1 MRLLREAVI
10 HGDPFDMTMTM
21 LRIRQFEACE
31 RRLSA
36 FPGVA
41 LFDGKATDKD
51 AQALLNAS
59 FDNMTHLGRRRLLT
73 ISELKAAVLM
83 RLALEAQFLDVN
95 ERYLLMVL
103 LQEGGTAIV
112 EDPARFGAVESLVKR
127 LWCNVRP
134 EGEGWRISLPEPLRE
149 PLELAQ
155 QQWIS
160 GGSQRRLYHFNN
172 VVFSLLYTAGMVDE
186 KRPME
191 MFLQDVIQR
200 DDWMAHDIARRYMQ
214 TQFDYITDGSGKM
227 ILVHPALVDPERMLA
242 LQRPSGVLS
251 PEVEACQL
259 GIAASMFNIPM
270 ERWAAAPEYDQRLD
284 ILPDEMPAHEQ
295 MTMAL
300 TDAVR
305 PDYEPDE
312 CAEDLRLLI
321 KQDYSYEE
329 VYEAMKAMLQQM
341 PTKDMDAA
349 LRELYLSTPRWVGLR
364 AARVQ

>member
-73 ISELKAAVLM
+73 ISELKVLM

-127 LWCNVRP
+127 LWCSVCP

-284 ILPDEMPAHEQ
+284 ILPDEMQP
-295 MTMAL
+295 MN
-300 TDAVR
+300 R
-305 PDYEPDE
+305 
-312 CAEDLRLLI
+312 
-321 KQDYSYEE
+321 
-329 VYEAMKAMLQQM
+329 
-341 PTKDMDAA
+341 
-349 LRELYLSTPRWVGLR
+349 
-364 AARVQ
+364 